1 MVTQEDNK
9 KLSSLREQIENC
21 FFEKLSNDEEA
32 TKMAKEIL
40 NSASLILKR
49 AKNKEE
55 LIGIYEII
63 SIRLSFFGCSYMSF
77 NEKDL
82 GSTIDKI
89 SLCLYDCIDAY
100 LPDNI
105 DESKLAKSIWPYD
118 IKNMDSVKNA
128 LSEYIFNN
136 AFIFGSGYIFVH
148 DFISKYEDKIKEAQ
162 TPGHRNYTKLYI
174 LSTVVP

>member
-1 MVTQEDNK
+1 M
-9 KLSSLREQIENC
+9 LAFRERIENC

-63 SIRLSFFGCSYMSF
+63 SIRLSFFGYTYISF
-77 NEKDL
+77 NETNL
-82 GSTIDKI
+82 GNVLDKI
-89 SLCLYDCIDAY
+89 SLSLYDCIDAY

-105 DESKLAKSIWPYD
+105 DENKLAKSICPYD
-118 IKNMDSVKNA
+118 IKDMDSVKNA

-174 LSTVVP
+174 FCTVVP